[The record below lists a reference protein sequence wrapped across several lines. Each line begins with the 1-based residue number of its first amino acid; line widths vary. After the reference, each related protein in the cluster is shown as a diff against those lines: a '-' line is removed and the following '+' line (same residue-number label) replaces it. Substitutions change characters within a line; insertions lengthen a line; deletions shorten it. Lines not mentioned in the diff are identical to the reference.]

1 MLGGLGQDVWR
12 RPVVRQIKV
21 VVATGFCLAFHLAAL
36 AGQSVSLAWDS
47 SPDTNVTGYVVYS
60 GNASGTYSSR
70 VDVGTNT
77 STTVASLAEGSTYYF
92 VVTAYN
98 ADGIE
103 SGPSNE
109 VDFIVPG
116 LIRLV
121 QGGGTNAPVR
131 VNFPVAPGRNYGLQA
146 TTDLFSWVTI
156 WQTNCASNCW
166 VEFKDPEAKS
176 RPMRFYRVQFL
187 P

>member
-1 MLGGLGQDVWR
+1 MLVGSVQDVWR
-12 RPVVRQIKV
+12 WLVVRQMKV
-21 VVATGFCLAFHLAAL
+21 VVATGFCIVLHTAAL
-36 AGQSVSLAWDS
+36 AGQIVTLAWDS
-47 SPDTNVTGYVVYS
+47 SPDTNVTGYVLYS

-131 VNFPVAPGRNYGLQA
+131 VSFPVAPGHNYVLQA

>member
-1 MLGGLGQDVWR
+1 MLGGLGQDGWR
-12 RPVVRQIKV
+12 GLVVRQIKV
-21 VVATGFCLAFHLAAL
+21 VVATGLFVAFHLTAS
-36 AGQSVSLAWDS
+36 AGQSVTLAWDS
-47 SPDTNVTGYVVYS
+47 SPDTNVTGYVLYS

-70 VDVGTNT
+70 VDVGTNI

-92 VVTAYN
+92 AVTAYN

-109 VDFIVPG
+109 VGFIVPG

-131 VNFPVAPGRNYGLQA
+131 VSFPAAPAHNYGLQA
-146 TTDLFSWVTI
+146 TTDFLSWVTI
-156 WQTNCASNCW
+156 WQTNCLFNCW
-166 VEFKDPEAKS
+166 VELADSDTAF
-176 RPMRFYRVQFL
+176 RTM
-187 P
+187 